1 VRFFSEMLS
10 KVDSAPRMGEV
21 MCLFIIDLFHFGL
34 GYVVEAGVIKLIL
47 SIDIVMVN
55 AIS

>member
-1 VRFFSEMLS
+1 MLS

-34 GYVVEAGVIKLIL
+34 GYVVEARVIKLIL

-55 AIS
+55 TIS

>member
-1 VRFFSEMLS
+1 MLS
-10 KVDSAPRMGEV
+10 KVDSAPRMGKV
-21 MCLFIIDLFHFGL
+21 MCLFFIIDLFHFGL
-34 GYVVEAGVIKLIL
+34 GYVVEARVIKLIL